1 MIAELMS
8 PLPKPPFSTSLYW
21 ALFAVFFLGVIWVL
35 SSALTPFVAAMAIAY
50 LLDPLA
56 DRLER
61 AGLSRVAA
69 TALIMVTFFS
79 TVILVLIIVVPII
92 EVQVIA
98 FAQSVPALLKNAEEA
113 FIKMGGPKLQ
123 TILAEQ
129 QGTKPAPVGDLAKS
143 ALEWGGGV
151 LRSLWSGGVAIV
163 SFVGVFII
171 APVVSCY
178 LLLDWDRL
186 VARIDSWLPRDQA
199 PMIRSLAKEI
209 DRVLAAFVR
218 GQLSVCMIQAVF
230 YATGLSL
237 IGLQFGLLVGAMT
250 GLLSFIPMVG
260 SIIGIGSAFL
270 IGAVQFWPDPVP
282 LAMIGGVFLM
292 GQVLEGY
299 VLTPR
304 IVGNSIGLHPVWLMF
319 ALFAFGNLFG
329 LLGLLLA
336 VPVSAAL
343 GVLMRFGLARYLE
356 SPMYLGKGGK
366 SSLPESEQIA
376 QKS

>member
-1 MIAELMS
+1 MNNLS
-8 PLPKPPFSTSLYW
+8 KSKWPLGFYW
-21 ALFAVFFLGVIWVL
+21 AAFGILALTLIWLL

-61 AGLSRVAA
+61 LGLSRMAA
-69 TALIMVTFFS
+69 TAMIMVTFFS
-79 TVILVLIIVVPII
+79 SVILVLIIVVPII
-92 EVQVIA
+92 EVQVVS
-98 FAQSVPALLKNAEEA
+98 FAQSVPSLLRNAEEM
-113 FIKMGGPKLQ
+113 IINLGGPKLQ
-123 TILAEQ
+123 TLLAEQ
-129 QGTKPAPVGDLAKS
+129 QKGGSAPVGDLAKS
-143 ALEWGGGV
+143 ALEWGSGV
-151 LRSLWSGGVAIV
+151 LRSLWSGGLAIV
-163 SFVGVFII
+163 SFVSLFII

-186 VARIDSWLPRDQA
+186 VALIDSWLPRDQA
-199 PMIRSLAKEI
+199 PTIRSLAKEI

-230 YATGLSL
+230 YATSLSL
-237 IGLQFGLLVGAMT
+237 VGLQFGLLVGAMT

-260 SIIGIGSAFL
+260 SVIGIGSALL
-270 IGAVQFWPDPVP
+270 IGTVQFWPDPLP
-282 LAMIGGVFLM
+282 LVMILGVFLM

-343 GVLMRFGLARYLE
+343 GVLLRFSLARYLE
-356 SPMYLGKGGK
+356 SPLYLGKSAQSIATDDGAAMGDQVSDK
-366 SSLPESEQIA
+366 S
-376 QKS
+376 